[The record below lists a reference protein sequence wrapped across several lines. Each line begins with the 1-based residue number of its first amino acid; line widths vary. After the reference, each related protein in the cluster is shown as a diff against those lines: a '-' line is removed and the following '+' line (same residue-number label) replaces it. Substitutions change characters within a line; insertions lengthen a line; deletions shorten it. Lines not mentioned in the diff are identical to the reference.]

1 MLLMAALKVVRVNWF
16 RFVNFVIIANYSNM
30 LPQEILKQI
39 RRIQIYTNRK
49 VNDVFAGEYE
59 SAFKGQGMQFDEV
72 REYAPGDDIRSIDWN
87 VTARMGK
94 PYIKR
99 FVEEREQVV
108 MLLVDT
114 SGSSDFG
121 TVEKTKNA
129 LAAEVCAVLAYSAI
143 KNSDKV
149 GLITFTDKIEKYIPP
164 RKGSQHVLRIIRE
177 LLFDNAPGGGTDI
190 AGALE
195 YLARVQKKKST
206 VFLVSDFAG
215 ADITRQLRL
224 VGKRH
229 DLVAVN
235 VMDRYE
241 LEMPNIGLIQFQ
253 DAETGEIVEVDTSS
267 RKYRDAFAEQ
277 AANRAVELE
286 RIFKQSKVDQIK
298 IQPGKPYFSELVK
311 FFTSRGKRR

>member
-1 MLLMAALKVVRVNWF
+1 
-16 RFVNFVIIANYSNM
+16 M

-39 RRIQIYTNRK
+39 RRIQIFTNRK

-108 MLLVDT
+108 MLLVDM

-121 TVEKTKNA
+121 TIDKTKNA
-129 LAAEVCAVLAYSAI
+129 LAAEICAVLAFSAI

-164 RKGSQHVLRIIRE
+164 RKGTQHVLRIIRE
-177 LLFDNAPGGGTDI
+177 LLFDNTPGGGTDI
-190 AGALE
+190 GEALDF
-195 YLARVQKKKST
+195 LARVQKKKAT
-206 VFLVSDFAG
+206 VFLVSDFACG
-215 ADITRQLRL
+215 DISTQLRL
-224 VGKRH
+224 VSKRH
-229 DLVAVN
+229 DMIAMSVH
-235 VMDRYE
+235 DRYE
-241 LEMPNIGLIQFQ
+241 KDLPKCGLMQFQ
-253 DAETGEIVEVDTSS
+253 DAETGEIIIVDTSS
-267 RKYRDAFAEQ
+267 KKFRENYITQ
-277 AANRAVELE
+277 ANARNE
-286 RIFKQSKVDQIK
+286 RLCRMLRQSKVDHIQIGT
-298 IQPGKPYFSELVK
+298 GKDYLPELVK
-311 FFTSRGKRR
+311 FFTMRHKRR

>member
-1 MLLMAALKVVRVNWF
+1 
-16 RFVNFVIIANYSNM
+16 M

-87 VTARMGK
+87 VTARMGR

-108 MLLVDT
+108 ILLVDT

-121 TVEKTKNA
+121 TIDKTKNS

-177 LLFDNAPGGGTDI
+177 LLFDNNPGGGTDI
-190 AGALE
+190 AGALD
-195 YLARVQKKKST
+195 YLARVQKKKAT
-206 VFLVSDFAG
+206 VFLVSDFVG
-215 ADITRQLRL
+215 PDITRQLRL

-229 DLVAVN
+229 DLIAVN
-235 VMDRYE
+235 VRDRYE
-241 LEMPNIGLIQFQ
+241 LEMPGCGLIQFQ
-253 DAETGEIVEVDTSS
+253 DAETGEIVEIDTSS
-267 RKYRDAFAEQ
+267 AGFRKRFAENAQ
-277 AANRAVELE
+277 TRSAELD
-286 RIFKQSKVDQIK
+286 RLFRQSKVDQIK
-298 IQPGKPYFSELVK
+298 IQTGQPYFKELVK
-311 FFTSRGKRR
+311 FFTTRGKRR